1 MKRSDA
7 SILSTPNR
15 RSLILHHLPLLND
28 LEVVAFL
35 DNTAPPVFD
44 TLSYKLV
51 QANEPALLIE
61 LVRITQERALTL
73 CVIDAAH
80 QVAPLHDGLLEYL
93 LQHIDEVPCL
103 NRLTVQRAVLSAACC
118 TLLQTALANPSCTLT
133 SLTFSDCMFAN
144 EHVEFPRQAATI
156 QALRWQETIV
166 MPGAAK
172 PMNQMLAALATW
184 PPLKSVSLSVRESLL
199 DFATI
204 IQFLVRNPGVTDLS
218 LASHRAP
225 PSPDDVGYQSQ
236 NDPALLLDQLMNNQI
251 HLTRLTLDVRDAHN
265 AAFNQHFINHLGQC
279 LMSNVSLEALCVP
292 GIRMYM
298 EEDLTPL
305 TLGLDGNHGLISLAP
320 LGPFGNQMPAPV
332 RRNQRQRYWF
342 SQEFV
347 QGAAEA
353 FLLSLRVPTDLGK
366 RVAQYLAPTPAE
378 RALGGAV
385 MTLICKS
392 TYQGAVKL
400 RSAALREAV
409 LNGMRT
415 NNQVSCLELLN
426 TLQQH
431 HVDLLP
437 EDKQAVIAYA
447 KDSNRLNFLPPGYT
461 H

>member
-1 MKRSDA
+1 MKRSND
-7 SILSTPNR
+7 SILATPHR
-15 RSLILHHLPLLND
+15 RSLILHHQPPMND

-35 DNTAPPVFD
+35 DNSAPPVFD

-61 LVRITQERALTL
+61 LIWMTQGRALTL
-73 CVIDAAH
+73 CVIDAAN

-93 LQHIDEVPCL
+93 LQHISMVPCL
-103 NRLTVQRAVLSAACC
+103 NKLTVQRAVLSAACC
-118 TLLQTALANPSCTLT
+118 TLLQTALADPTCTLT
-133 SLTFSDCMFAN
+133 SLTFSDCTFAN

-166 MPGAAK
+166 MPGAAS
-172 PMNQMLAALATW
+172 PMNQMLSALAAWT
-184 PPLKSVSLSVRESLL
+184 PLKSVSLAVRESLL
-199 DFATI
+199 NFATI
-204 IQFLVRNPGVTDLS
+204 TQLLVRNPHITDLS
-218 LASHRAP
+218 LASHMAP
-225 PSPDDVGYQSQ
+225 PSPDDGGYQSQ
-236 NDPALLLDQLMNNQI
+236 HDPALLLDQLMNNQI
-251 HLTRLTLDVRDAHN
+251 QLTRLTLDVRDAHN

-279 LMSNVSLEALCVP
+279 LMSNVTLEALCVP

-305 TLGLDGNHGLISLAP
+305 TIGLDSNHGLISMAP

-353 FLLSLRVPTDLGK
+353 FLLSLRVPAELGK
-366 RVAQYLAPTPAE
+366 KLAQYVASTPAE

-400 RSAALREAV
+400 RSAALREAA
-409 LNGMRT
+409 LNCMRT

-426 TLQQH
+426 TLLLH
-431 HVDLLP
+431 HADLLP

-447 KDSNRLNFLPPGYT
+447 KDFNRLNFLPSGYG